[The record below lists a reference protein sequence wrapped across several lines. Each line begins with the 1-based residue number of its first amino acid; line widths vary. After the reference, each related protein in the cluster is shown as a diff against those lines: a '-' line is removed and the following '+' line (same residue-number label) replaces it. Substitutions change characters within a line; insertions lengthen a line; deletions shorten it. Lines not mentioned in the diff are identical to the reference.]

1 MAGLWHPVFS
11 TCRGG
16 EPLQGKNDS
25 DLPESG
31 IADVALILGDAVAPR
46 AND

>member
-11 TCRGG
+11 TCSGG
-16 EPLQGKNDS
+16 ESLLGKNDS
-25 DLPESG
+25 DLPELG
-31 IADVALILGDAVAPR
+31 IAYVALILRDAVAPR